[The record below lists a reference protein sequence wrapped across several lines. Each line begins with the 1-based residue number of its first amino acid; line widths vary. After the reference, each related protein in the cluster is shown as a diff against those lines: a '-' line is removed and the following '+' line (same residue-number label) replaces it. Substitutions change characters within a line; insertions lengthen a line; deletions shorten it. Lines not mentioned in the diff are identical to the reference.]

1 MHTQEILQL
10 LDDHDISYQ
19 VFSHPAVYTT
29 KEADKYL
36 KNEDFTKCKTLFIKS
51 RNGKN
56 YYLLILPEN
65 KKVDRKKAQSELLS
79 PSLTFASE
87 DELEEKLKVKSG
99 TVSPFNLLNDSSN
112 TIPLIVD
119 QAAMEENNYVGVH
132 PNDNTKTIS
141 LTWTDLARI
150 LSSYGHL
157 FEERSL

>member
-56 YYLLILPEN
+56 YYLLMLPEN
-65 KKVDRKKAQSELLS
+65 KKVDWKKAQSELLS
-79 PSLTFASE
+79 PSLT
-87 DELEEKLKVKSG
+87 LLQKM
-99 TVSPFNLLNDSSN
+99 NLRKNSRLNLVRFH
-112 TIPLIVD
+112 PLTYSMI
-119 QAAMEENNYVGVH
+119 
-132 PNDNTKTIS
+132 
-141 LTWTDLARI
+141 LAT
-150 LSSYGHL
+150 L
-157 FEERSL
+157 FP